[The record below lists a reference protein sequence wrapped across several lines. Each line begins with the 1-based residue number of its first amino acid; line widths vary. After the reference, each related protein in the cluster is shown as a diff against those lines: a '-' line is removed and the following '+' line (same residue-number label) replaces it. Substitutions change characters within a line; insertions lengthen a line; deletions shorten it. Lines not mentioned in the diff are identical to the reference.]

1 MQTLKRL
8 FTLITR
14 LSLCAFMLVSF
25 YRFIDQA
32 PLLAYWWVTFAG
44 VAVGVSGV
52 TLCNLFGILLTTI
65 KQLWRKDG

>member
-1 MQTLKRL
+1 
-8 FTLITR
+8 
-14 LSLCAFMLVSF
+14 MLVSL